1 MGDVIDFKPKKKS
14 KIEVTL
20 EEDDA
25 QRMLELAILVLFE
38 EVGGHELYG
47 KLKSDE
53 YNLVFLQFADVCYS
67 AMEDEAIIVDED
79 NNVSIVVNLRQD
91 LKEAMDDFKKELE
104 STNNS
109 LH

>member
-1 MGDVIDFKPKKKS
+1 MGDVIDFKPKKTN
-14 KIEVTL
+14 IEVQL
-20 EEDDA
+20 EEDDS

-47 KLKSDE
+47 KITADE
-53 YNLVFLQFADVCYS
+53 YNLVFIQFTDVCYS

-79 NNVSIVVNLRQD
+79 NNVSIVVELRRD

-104 STNNS
+104 SADTS
-109 LH
+109 IH

>member
-1 MGDVIDFKPKKKS
+1 MGDVIDFKPKKTN
-14 KIEVTL
+14 IEVQL
-20 EEDDA
+20 EEDDS

-47 KLKSDE
+47 KLTADE
-53 YNLVFLQFADVCYS
+53 YNLVFIQFTDVCYS

-91 LKEAMDDFKKELE
+91 LKEAMDDFKRELK
-104 STNNS
+104 SNDNTT
-109 LH
+109 H